1 MKKIIIAT
9 KNKGKVKEFR
19 SFFAPYDIEVV
30 SLLDLDEEVPDIE
43 ETGDSFVENAAIKAE
58 QISNLFQQPV
68 LADDSGLVID
78 SLDGR
83 PGIYSARYAGEPT
96 DDQANMDKVLKE
108 MQDIPEEERGARFV
122 CVLAIAHPGE
132 EPMFVTGYC
141 EGRIQT
147 EQSGE
152 NGFGYDPIF
161 VPAGYKKTMAELDPI
176 EKNQISHRKKAMKQL
191 ENKIHLL

>member
-9 KNKGKVKEFR
+9 KNKGKVNEFR
-19 SFFAPYDIEVV
+19 DFFAPHNIEVI
-30 SLLDLDEEVPDIE
+30 SLLDLDEEIPDIE
-43 ETGDSFVENAAIKAE
+43 ETGESFVENAAIKAE
-58 QISNLFQQPV
+58 QISNRFQKTV

-78 SLDGR
+78 SLEGR

-96 DDQANMDKVLKE
+96 DDQANIDKVLEEMKE
-108 MQDIPEEERGARFV
+108 IPEEERGARFV
-122 CVLAIAHPGE
+122 CVLAIAQPHE

-161 VPAGYKKTMAELDPI
+161 VPEGYEKTMAELDPA
-176 EKNQISHRKKAMKQL
+176 EKNQISHRKIAMNQL
-191 ENKIHLL
+191 EQNIHLL